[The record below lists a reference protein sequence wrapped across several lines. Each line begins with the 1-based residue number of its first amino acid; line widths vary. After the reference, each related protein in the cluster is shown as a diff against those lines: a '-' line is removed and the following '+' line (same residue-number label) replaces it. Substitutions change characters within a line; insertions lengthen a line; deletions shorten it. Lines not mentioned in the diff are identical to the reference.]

1 MSLNIK
7 AWKLKKKTTI
17 NILDV
22 CSDKKLN
29 NIDKIEF

>member
-1 MSLNIK
+1 MSFNIK
-7 AWKLKKKTTI
+7 VWKLKKKIII